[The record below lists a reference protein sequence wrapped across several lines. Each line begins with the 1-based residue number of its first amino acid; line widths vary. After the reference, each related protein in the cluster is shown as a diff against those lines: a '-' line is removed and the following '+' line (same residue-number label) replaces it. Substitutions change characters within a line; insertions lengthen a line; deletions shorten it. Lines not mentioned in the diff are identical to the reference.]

1 MEDKYHLITGILIK
15 VVGRPLAALPRI
27 YMLVDFT
34 AERTTTTTASVQKV
48 KVKSLRF
55 TVLSS

>member
-27 YMLVDFT
+27 YTLVDVT
-34 AERTTTTTASVQKV
+34 AERTTTTTASV
-48 KVKSLRF
+48 
-55 TVLSS
+55 

>member
-27 YMLVDFT
+27 YMLVDVT
-34 AERTTTTTASVQKV
+34 AERTTTTTASV
-48 KVKSLRF
+48 
-55 TVLSS
+55 